1 MPSRLTI
8 GVAAVA
14 SVVALAACTNSS
26 DTTPGGAGDVPA
38 GSVVISSDLPLQGP
52 AAAASESTNNMI
64 SLYLEQEGNLA
75 GEYPIEF
82 RTYDDSTEEKGTWDD
97 AACARNA
104 QLHVSDPDEIAVVGP
119 YDSGCAK
126 IIAPVLNQDPDGP
139 MLMVSHA
146 STNPG
151 LTKAWAPGEPE
162 IYYPTGDRNFARV
175 VTTDDNQGAAA
186 AQFMA
191 KDLKVKKCFVIND
204 RETYG
209 QGIAK
214 AFADEAAERDIEIL
228 GNEPWDA
235 DQDDYAE
242 LFELIKTSKPDC
254 LYIAGTYGSNGGQ
267 LIRDKVEFLGDN
279 EEVITMA
286 PDGFSGYPEFQE
298 QPEAQG
304 VYLTFAGQDLGSL
317 TEEGGLAAALTKAYE
332 EKFGEPPVSSSGL
345 YAVAAT
351 QVILEAIAQSD
362 GTRQGVTEAV
372 LGGKG
377 ITIPAEESV
386 LGKEITI
393 DPETGDIDNKD
404 VTVLLME
411 DGQESLV
418 GPWRVR

>member
-8 GVAAVA
+8 GVAAA
-14 SVVALAACTNSS
+14 AATLALAACTDSS
-26 DTTPGGAGDVPA
+26 DSTVGGSSSVPEGA
-38 GSVVISSDLPLQGP
+38 LVISSDLPLQGS
-52 AAAASESTNNMI
+52 AAPISESTNNMI
-64 SLYLEQEGNLA
+64 ALYLEQEGNLA

-82 RTYDDSTEEKGTWDD
+82 RPYDDSTEEKGSWDD

-104 QLHVSDPDEIAVVGP
+104 QVHVSEPNEVAVIGP

-126 IIAPVLNQDPDGP
+126 IIVPVLNQDPDGP

-146 STNPG
+146 GTNPG

-162 IYYPTGDRNFARV
+162 IYYPTGERNFARV

-186 AQFMA
+186 VQFMA

-204 RETYG
+204 RGTYG
-209 QGIAK
+209 QGVAK
-214 AFADEAAERDIEIL
+214 AFIDEAAERDVEIL

-254 LYIAGTYGSNGGQ
+254 LYIAGAYASNGGQ

-279 EEVITMA
+279 ETVITMA

-317 TEEGGLAAALTKAYE
+317 VEGGGLAAALAKAYE
-332 EKFGEPPVSSSGL
+332 ERFGEPPVSSSGL

-351 QVILEAIAQSD
+351 QVVLEAIAQSD
-362 GTRQGVTEAV
+362 GTRSGVTETV
-372 LGGKG
+372 LGGEG
-377 ITIPAEESV
+377 ITIPADESV

-393 DPETGDIDNKD
+393 DPETGDVDNKD

>member
-8 GVAAVA
+8 GAAAAA
-14 SVVALAACTNSS
+14 SVLALAACTNSS
-26 DTTPGGAGDVPA
+26 DSTSSGPSAVPD
-38 GSVVISSDLPLQGP
+38 GTLVISSDLPLQGP
-52 AAAASESTNNMI
+52 AAPISESTNNMI
-64 SLYLEQEGNLA
+64 ALYLEQEGNLA

-82 RTYDDSTEEKGTWDD
+82 QPYDDSTEEKGSWDD

-104 QLHVSDPDEIAVVGP
+104 QVHVSQPSEVAVIGP

-126 IIAPVLNQDPDGP
+126 IMVPVLNQDPIGP

-175 VTTDDNQGAAA
+175 VTTDDKQGAGA

-204 RETYG
+204 RGTYG
-209 QGIAK
+209 QGVAK
-214 AFADEAAERDIEIL
+214 AFVDEAGERDIEIL

-235 DQDDYAE
+235 DQDDYSE
-242 LFELIKTSKPDC
+242 LFELIKTEKPDC
-254 LYIAGTYGSNGGQ
+254 LYIAGVYESNGGQ
-267 LIRDKVEFLGDN
+267 LIRDKVEVLGDN
-279 EEVITMA
+279 EKVITMT
-286 PDGFSGYPEFQE
+286 PDGFSGYSEFQ
-298 QPEAQG
+298 QLPEAQG
-304 VYLTFAGQDLGSL
+304 VYLTFAGQDLGAL
-317 TEEGGLAAALTKAYE
+317 VDEGGLAAALAKAYE
-332 EKFGEPPVSSSGL
+332 ERFGQPLVTASGL

-362 GTRQGVTEAV
+362 GTRSGVTEAV
-372 LGGKG
+372 FDGEG

-386 LGKEITI
+386 LGQEITI
-393 DPETGDIDNKD
+393 DPDSGDIDNKD

-411 DGQESLV
+411 DEQESV
-418 GPWRVR
+418 VKPWRVR